1 MAKWYDIQELTFT
14 RWCNDYLTERGFHVN
29 SLQEDLK
36 DGLMLINL
44 LEVIS
49 GKSLGRYNRH
59 PKIPQ
64 QKLENNL
71 LALKFIEAEGLKLVN
86 IGPEDIVDGKL
97 RLILGLIWTLI
108 LRYEVK
114 DSTNELL
121 KWIQSKIPEYNI
133 KGFTTDWNDG
143 RAICALVNAL
153 KPGLIP
159 DHRTMDPKNAL
170 ANATKGIEMGDRKLG
185 VDQLVLPDEMTNPKV
200 DKLAMMMYLA
210 QFRNLKEKV
219 DDSSRCAA
227 YGPGLVDP
235 VAGQPAPFTVE
246 TPPETKGKLAVKVFG
261 PKDEAKVT
269 VVKGDNGKY
278 AVEYFPKT
286 PGLYK
291 IHVTLDDEH
300 IPGSIFQV
308 YVADDVSLGGEG
320 KIRVFFSTTSSSEK
334 VKADNFKLQSL
345 LEAKQ
350 VHLRSDF
357 EPWVPIDVLTKG
369 DRDQVFTKA
378 GTRNLPIVFI
388 DDKYVGDYDTLIKLS
403 EEGKLDKVLAM
414 EHQNLISLDEHWKR
428 LGQIAPTG
436 QKVEAK
442 EGASGGGGGGGG
454 PAKGSSAAAPAKA
467 ASPGR
472 SASPGVKAPA
482 AGGAAGT
489 KFCGACGAKTGAGL
503 KFCGECGGKV

>member
-14 RWCNDYLTERGFHVN
+14 RWCNDYLTERGMHCN

-36 DGLMLINL
+36 DGLNLINL
-44 LEVIS
+44 LEIIS

-64 QKLENNL
+64 QKLENVL
-71 LALKFIEAEGLKLVN
+71 IALKFIEAEGLKLVN

-143 RAICALVNAL
+143 RAVCALVNAL
-153 KPGLIP
+153 RPGLIP

-170 ANATKGIEMGDRKLG
+170 ANATRGIELGDRKLG
-185 VDQLVLPDEMTNPKV
+185 VDQLVLPDEMINPKV
-200 DKLAMMMYLA
+200 DKLAMMTYLA
-210 QFRNLKEKV
+210 QFRNLKDKV
-219 DDSSRCAA
+219 DDSSRCVA
-227 YGPGLVDP
+227 YGPGLVEG
-235 VAGQPAPFTVE
+235 VVGQKAPFTVE
-246 TPPETKGKLAVKVFG
+246 TPPDTKGKLAVKVFG

-269 VVKGDNGKY
+269 VTKGDNGKY
-278 AVEYFPKT
+278 AVEYFPTT

-291 IHVTLDDEH
+291 VHVTLDNEH

-334 VKADNFKLQSL
+334 VKSDNFKLQSL

-350 VHLRSDF
+350 IHLRSDF

-378 GTRNLPIVFI
+378 GTKNLPIVFI

-403 EEGKLDKVLAM
+403 EEGKLDRLLAM

-436 QKVEAK
+436 ERKTD
-442 EGASGGGGGGGG
+442 GAGGAAPAASAAARTASPARMAS
-454 PAKGSSAAAPAKA
+454 PAKAAAAPAA
-467 ASPGR
+467 
-472 SASPGVKAPA
+472 A
-482 AGGAAGT
+482 AGGKFCGSCGKKVAAGL
-489 KFCGACGAKTGAGL
+489 KFCGACGT
-503 KFCGECGGKV
+503 KV

>member
-1 MAKWYDIQELTFT
+1 MA
-14 RWCNDYLTERGFHVN
+14 
-29 SLQEDLK
+29 
-36 DGLMLINL
+36 
-44 LEVIS
+44 
-49 GKSLGRYNRH
+49 
-59 PKIPQ
+59 
-64 QKLENNL
+64 
-71 LALKFIEAEGLKLVN
+71 
-86 IGPEDIVDGKL
+86 
-97 RLILGLIWTLI
+97 
-108 LRYEVK
+108 
-114 DSTNELL
+114 
-121 KWIQSKIPEYNI
+121 
-133 KGFTTDWNDG
+133 
-143 RAICALVNAL
+143 
-153 KPGLIP
+153 
-159 DHRTMDPKNAL
+159 
-170 ANATKGIEMGDRKLG
+170 DRKLG
-185 VDQLVLPDEMTNPKV
+185 IDQLVLPDEMTNPKV
-200 DKLAMMMYLA
+200 DRLAMMTYLA

-357 EPWVPIDVLTKG
+357 EPWVPIDVLTKP
-369 DRDQVFTKA
+369 DREQVFNKA

-388 DDKYVGDYDTLIKLS
+388 DDKYVGDYDTLAKLL
-403 EEGKLDKVLAM
+403 EEGKLDRLLAM
-414 EHQNLISLDEHWKR
+414 EHQNLVSLDEHWQR

-436 QKVEAK
+436 ERKAD
-442 EGASGGGGGGGG
+442 A
-454 PAKGSSAAAPAKA
+454 PATTSAPAPKAASAAART

-472 SASPGVKAPA
+472 VGASPAKQAPA
-482 AGGAAGT
+482 ASGAGG
-489 KFCGACGAKTGAGL
+489 KLCGSCGAKVGANL
-503 KFCGECGGKV
+503 KFCGECGSKVQ

>member
-14 RWCNDYLTERGFHVN
+14 RWCNDYLTERGYHVN

-36 DGLMLINL
+36 DGLKLINL

-159 DHRTMDPKNAL
+159 DHRTMDPKSAL
-170 ANATKGIEMGDRKLG
+170 ANATRGIEMADRKLG
-185 VDQLVLPDEMTNPKV
+185 IDQLVLPDEMTNPKV
-200 DKLAMMMYLA
+200 DKLAMMTYLA

-357 EPWVPIDVLTKG
+357 EPWVPIDVLTKP
-369 DRDQVFTKA
+369 DREQVFTKA

-388 DDKYVGDYDTLIKLS
+388 DDKYVGDYDTLTKLL
-403 EEGKLDKVLAM
+403 EEGKLDRLLAM
-414 EHQNLISLDEHWKR
+414 EHQNLVSLDEHWKR

-436 QKVEAK
+436 EHKVD
-442 EGASGGGGGGGG
+442 
-454 PAKGSSAAAPAKA
+454 APATTSAPAPKTA
-467 ASPGR
+467 SAVRTASPGR
-472 SASPGVKAPA
+472 VVASPAKQAAA
-482 AGGAAGT
+482 AGGAGG
-489 KFCGACGAKTGAGL
+489 KFCASCGAKVAANL
-503 KFCGECGGKV
+503 KFCGECGSKVQ